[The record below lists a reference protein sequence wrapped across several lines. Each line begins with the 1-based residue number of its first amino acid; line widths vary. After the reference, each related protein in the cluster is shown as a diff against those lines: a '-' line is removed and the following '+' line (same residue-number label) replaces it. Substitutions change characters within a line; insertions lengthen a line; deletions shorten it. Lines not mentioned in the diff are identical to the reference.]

1 MPTERMC
8 GTTGVSTETVI
19 VPNVRSGHGVSSGS
33 NGLVA
38 RITTVRDV
46 VAAIARTHTSVS
58 NPRKM
63 SGQV

>member
-38 RITTVRDV
+38 RITTVRGV
-46 VAAIARTHTSVS
+46 VAAIAGTHTSVS
-58 NPRKM
+58 NPRKT